1 MKLMNTKIMS
11 LLLCASAITASSCSG
26 NNEEIIPGSSSLKI
40 KTAISSTRAVIE
52 TENFSYE
59 DEIGIF
65 ALNEEGTAY
74 SKESMNMT
82 GIYVGDNQWN
92 IDPELFLTEQK
103 AVIYAYYPY
112 SSSNQ
117 APATVNVN
125 IMPNYHKTIKGQI
138 DYLYGQGEADA
149 AYPEANIT
157 FNHALARVTFL
168 IKKEETDAGKGILSK
183 IILRNTS
190 NNTVIAT
197 SGTMDIRTGEIT
209 PKTNEDA
216 AITLTGDYELNS
228 NKEEKIDFLVIP
240 AQISDNTVELALTVD
255 DGIYIITLP
264 ATVWEKGQQYTY
276 PVTISRKQSHT

>member
-1 MKLMNTKIMS
+1 
-11 LLLCASAITASSCSG
+11 
-26 NNEEIIPGSSSLKI
+26 
-40 KTAISSTRAVIE
+40 
-52 TENFSYE
+52 
-59 DEIGIF
+59 
-65 ALNEEGTAY
+65 
-74 SKESMNMT
+74 MT
-82 GIYVGDNQWN
+82 GMYVGDNQWN